1 METIKT
7 IKNAKSAG
15 AACGAAAE
23 AALGDT
29 LTSRVLEVLRTMPK
43 GKAGSLI
50 GAFWEGFDSSAPT
63 IRGLRRI
70 KVTRS
75 ESVRIARGIDAGL
88 QPGDSWA
95 ESVKAAPKAEKGK
108 AVPLVGAFWE
118 GFDKAAPSI
127 RGLKR
132 IKVTKSE
139 SVRIARG
146 IDAGLAP
153 VASWAESVKAAP
165 KAETGK
171 GSGGGRKPRPAG
183 LPAGGKGAPAPSLSA
198 QQAGKPAEPA
208 PLPPCV
214 GARQLV
220 AQLVAFCH
228 NHKSKLP
235 TDFLL
240 AVDDLAELAKAQLKS

>member
-43 GKAGSLI
+43 GKAVSLI
-50 GAFWEGFDSSAPT
+50 GAFWDGFDSSAPT
-63 IRGLRRI
+63 
-70 KVTRS
+70 
-75 ESVRIARGIDAGL
+75 
-88 QPGDSWA
+88 
-95 ESVKAAPKAEKGK
+95 
-108 AVPLVGAFWE
+108 
-118 GFDKAAPSI
+118 I

-139 SVRIARG
+139 SLRIARG

-183 LPAGGKGAPAPSLSA
+183 LPAGSKGAPAPSLSA

-228 NHKSKLP
+228 NHKAKLP

-240 AVDDLAELAKAQLKS
+240 VVDDLAELAKAQLKSW

>member
-7 IKNAKSAG
+7 IKDAKAAGTAIG
-15 AACGAAAE
+15 AACE

-29 LTSRVLEVLRTMPK
+29 LTARVLAALRTMPK
-43 GKAGSLI
+43 GKAVSLI

-88 QPGDSWA
+88 QPVD
-95 ESVKAAPKAEKGK
+95 
-108 AVPLVGAFWE
+108 
-118 GFDKAAPSI
+118 
-127 RGLKR
+127 
-132 IKVTKSE
+132 
-139 SVRIARG
+139 
-146 IDAGLAP
+146 
-153 VASWAESVKAAP
+153 SWAESVKAAP

-183 LPAGGKGAPAPSLSA
+183 LPAGSKGAPAPSLSA

-235 TDFLL
+235 ADFLM
-240 AVDDLAELAKAQLKS
+240 AVDDLAELSAAQLKD